1 MVKEKQIYESGENY
15 LETILLLK
23 NKKGNVRSVDI
34 VEELGYSK
42 SSVSRAVNILKEKNF
57 IQIDSGGQINF
68 TEQGEAL
75 AQKTYEKH
83 EVLMIFLQKL
93 GVEKNIAEND
103 ACKIEHVLSKQS
115 FEAIK
120 SFIKD

>member
-1 MVKEKQIYESGENY
+1 MKSQNKIHESGENY

-23 NKKGNVRSVDI
+23 QKKGNVRSHDI

-57 IQIDSGGQINF
+57 ISIDTAGLISF
-68 TEQGEAL
+68 TTEGEKL

-83 EVLMIFLQKL
+83 GVVSSFLQKL
-93 GVEKNIAEND
+93 GVDAETAESD
-103 ACKIEHVLSKQS
+103 ACKIEHVLSKKS

-120 SFIKD
+120 RFTKN